1 MSSTNMLPHI
11 SLCFR
16 LKVPTLLGMLLDYET
31 TSDNFVLADLAMS
44 GFNMCSQ
51 SIFGFELED
60 TLDTVIV
67 PVILSMNLEINH
79 K

>member
-1 MSSTNMLPHI
+1 M
-11 SLCFR
+11 
-16 LKVPTLLGMLLDYET
+16 KYLGMILDYET
-31 TSDNFVLADLAMS
+31 TSDNLVLADLAMS